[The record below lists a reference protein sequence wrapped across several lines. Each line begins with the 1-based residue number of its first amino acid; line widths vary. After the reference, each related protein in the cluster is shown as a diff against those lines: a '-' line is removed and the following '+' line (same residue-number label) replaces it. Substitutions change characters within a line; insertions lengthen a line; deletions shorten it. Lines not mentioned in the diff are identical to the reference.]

1 MIMKLPIGTIIDLSE
16 VVNLI
21 NSYEGLSDDG
31 AIAIY
36 ENASEYEKLVKNE
49 FVDKINGF
57 VKKLQ
62 TEEYAEL
69 KEKTKDITDEENED
83 LIRFKKL
90 NEDAQEKINNY
101 RDTLMNQEF
110 EITIN
115 TISHEDLLAIVRNS
129 DNRKKISRVGF
140 RLIESLFVEKEA
152 EETSE
157 EIVEEEQIKE

>member
-1 MIMKLPIGTIIDLSE
+1 MKLPIGTIIDLSE
-16 VVNLI
+16 ITNLI

-36 ENASEYEKLVKNE
+36 ENASEYEKIVKNE

-62 TEEYAEL
+62 TDEFAEL

-83 LIRFKKL
+83 LIRFKEL
-90 NEDAQEKINNY
+90 NKDAQDKITNY
-101 RDTLMNQEF
+101 RETLLNQEF
-110 EITIN
+110 DITVN
-115 TISHEDLLAIVRNS
+115 TISREDLLSIVKNS
-129 DNRKKISRVGF
+129 ENRKKITRIGF
-140 RLIESLFVEKEA
+140 RLIENLFVEKE
-152 EETSE
+152 EEPSE

>member
-16 VVNLI
+16 ITNLI

-36 ENASEYEKLVKNE
+36 ENASEYEKIVKNE

-62 TEEYAEL
+62 TDEFVEL

-83 LIRFKKL
+83 LIRFKEL
-90 NEDAQEKINNY
+90 NKDAQDKINNY
-101 RDTLMNQEF
+101 RETLLNQEF
-110 EITIN
+110 DITVN
-115 TISHEDLLAIVRNS
+115 TISREDLLSIVKNS
-129 DNRKKISRVGF
+129 ENRKKITRIGF
-140 RLIESLFVEKEA
+140 RLIENLFVEKE
-152 EETSE
+152 EEPSE